1 MKRELKEMALK
12 AGVGMLSDSQT
23 QNFTTLIATRCI
35 EIVEKFDSNYA
46 IKMIKKE
53 FGIEENGKK

>member
-23 QNFTTLIATRCI
+23 QNFTTLIANRCI

>member
-1 MKRELKEMALK
+1 
-12 AGVGMLSDSQT
+12 MLSDSQT
-23 QNFTTLIATRCI
+23 QNFTTLIVTRCI

-53 FGIEENGKK
+53 FEIDQNEK

>member
-1 MKRELKEMALK
+1 MKREIQKLASL
-12 AGVGMLSDSQT
+12 ANLTSLSNSQT
-23 QNFTTLIATRCI
+23 EEFSKVIANRCI

-53 FGIEENGKK
+53 FEIDQNEK

>member
-1 MKRELKEMALK
+1 MKPQIKDLALK
-12 AGVGMLSDSQT
+12 AGVGMLGNQKIEE
-23 QNFTTLIATRCI
+23 FTKIIATRCI

-53 FGIEENGKK
+53 FEIDQNEK